1 MKVSSLCKAGK
12 TYKEPNI
19 SCIEQTEKVTYN
31 ALRDEIKYYILVFH
45 STEHY
50 FETYAKNFM
59 IVRKRFKGTVKKN
72 RGYLLNMETPST

>member
-1 MKVSSLCKAGK
+1 MKYS
-12 TYKEPNI
+12 
-19 SCIEQTEKVTYN
+19 
-31 ALRDEIKYYILVFH
+31 ALFYDVKHYILVFH

>member
-1 MKVSSLCKAGK
+1 MKYS
-12 TYKEPNI
+12 
-19 SCIEQTEKVTYN
+19 
-31 ALRDEIKYYILVFH
+31 ALSYDVKYYILVFH

-72 RGYLLNMETPST
+72 RGCLHIQEIPST